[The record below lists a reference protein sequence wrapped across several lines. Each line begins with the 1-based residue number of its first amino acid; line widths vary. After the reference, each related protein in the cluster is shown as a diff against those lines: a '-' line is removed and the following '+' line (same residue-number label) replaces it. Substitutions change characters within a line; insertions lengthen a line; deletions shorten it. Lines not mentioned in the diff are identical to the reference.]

1 MSEKHEQIV
10 VEVPHG
16 QGKNV
21 KVIETDAKT
30 ADITVRVSKERKT
43 ASNMAV
49 GVIVK

>member
-1 MSEKHEQIV
+1 MSDKHDQII

-16 QGKNV
+16 HAKNV
-21 KVIETDAKT
+21 KIVETEAKT

-43 ASNMAV
+43 GSNMAV